1 MTGPAVAAPNDGSMM
16 RFKSL
21 LILAGS
27 LLVPSAALL
36 ADSPTTAPSKIEV
49 RAMEEFNR
57 GQYALALPMLKQA
70 VTEVQSQPDRVSAL
84 QENIRVC
91 EKNLNA
97 PPPAVAQQLASIP
110 AAPASLSAGRTPH
123 PKPVPGQVQEMAIKE
138 LGNFDYDADKGGNI
152 PPDVLAMSGSKIR
165 LNGYM
170 IPMDQAESITE
181 FALVPS
187 LFSCCYGQPPQIQ
200 HTIVVHVPKGKAVS
214 YYPDEITVE
223 GTLTVDEKK
232 EDGFIVSIFEVD
244 TTSVKPAAK

>member
-1 MTGPAVAAPNDGSMM
+1 MRLRTILQTTLIATGATLAPAIAFA
-16 RFKSL
+16 
-21 LILAGS
+21 
-27 LLVPSAALL
+27 
-36 ADSPTTAPSKIEV
+36 TAPSTAPSSIEV

-70 VTEVQSQPDRVSAL
+70 VTIDAALPDRVNTL

-91 EKNLNA
+91 ERNLSA
-97 PPPAVAQQLASIP
+97 PPPSVAQQIALTP
-110 AAPASLSAGRTPH
+110 AAPASLSADRVPH
-123 PKPVPGQVQEMAIKE
+123 PVPVPGKVQEMAIKD

-152 PPDVLAMSGSKIR
+152 PPDVTAMTGSLIR

-170 IPMDQAESITE
+170 IPMDQAESITQ

-187 LFSCCYGQPPQIQ
+187 LFSCCFGQPPQIQ

-214 YYPDEITVE
+214 YYPDEISVE
-223 GTLTVDEKK
+223 GTLRVDEKK

>member
-1 MTGPAVAAPNDGSMM
+1 MTMRSRSMRSMM
-16 RFKSL
+16 RLKSI
-21 LILAGS
+21 LILAAG
-27 LLVPSAALL
+27 LLVPSVMAI
-36 ADSPTTAPSKIEV
+36 ADSPTTAPSNIEV

-57 GQYALALPMLKQA
+57 GQYALALPMLQQA
-70 VTEVQSQPDRVSAL
+70 VTLEKSQPDRVSSL

-91 EKNLNA
+91 QKNLSN
-97 PPPAVAQQLASIP
+97 PPPAAAQALAAMP
-110 AAPASLSAGRTPH
+110 AAPQSLSAGRTPH
-123 PKPVPGQVQEMAIKE
+123 PAPIPGQVQEMAIKE

-152 PPDVLAMSGSKIR
+152 PPDVLAMTGSKVR

-187 LFSCCYGQPPQIQ
+187 LFSCCFGQPPQIQ

-214 YYPDEITVE
+214 YYPDEISVE
-223 GTLTVDEKK
+223 GTLKVDEKK

>member
-1 MTGPAVAAPNDGSMM
+1 M
-16 RFKSL
+16 RLKSFF
-21 LILAGS
+21 ILAGC
-27 LLVPSAALL
+27 LLLSSAFAL
-36 ADSPTTAPSKIEV
+36 AGAPATAPSNLEI

-57 GQYALALPMLKQA
+57 GQYALALPMLQQA
-70 VTEVQSQPDRVSAL
+70 VTEEKSQPDRVNSL

-91 EKNLNA
+91 QRNLSA
-97 PPPAVAQQLASIP
+97 PPPAAAALAPTP
-110 AAPASLSAGRTPH
+110 AASSAGGSLSAGRTPH
-123 PKPVPGQVQEMAIKE
+123 PAPVPGKVQEMAIKD

-152 PPDVLAMSGSKIR
+152 PPDVTALSGSKIR

-187 LFSCCYGQPPQIQ
+187 LFSCCFGQPPQIQ

-214 YYPDEITVE
+214 YYPDQISVE
-223 GTLTVDEKK
+223 GTLKVEEKK

-244 TTSVKPAAK
+244 TTSVKPAPK

>member
-1 MTGPAVAAPNDGSMM
+1 MM
-16 RFKSL
+16 RLKSVLIAMGGL
-21 LILAGS
+21 LLPALA
-27 LLVPSAALL
+27 V

-57 GQYALALPMLKQA
+57 GQYALALPMLQQA
-70 VTEVQSQPDRVSAL
+70 VTLEKAQPDRLASL

-91 EKNLNA
+91 QRNLNA
-97 PPPAVAQQLASIP
+97 PPPAAMQALA
-110 AAPASLSAGRTPH
+110 AAPVQGSLSEGRIPH
-123 PKPVPGQVQEMAIKE
+123 PTPVPGQVQEMAIKE
-138 LGNFDYDADKGGNI
+138 LGNFDYDADKGGDI
-152 PPDVLAMSGSKIR
+152 PPDVVALSGSKVR
-165 LNGYM
+165 LDGYM

-214 YYPDEITVE
+214 YYPDEISVE
-223 GTLTVDEKK
+223 GTLKVDEKK

-244 TTSVKPAAK
+244 TTSVKPSAK